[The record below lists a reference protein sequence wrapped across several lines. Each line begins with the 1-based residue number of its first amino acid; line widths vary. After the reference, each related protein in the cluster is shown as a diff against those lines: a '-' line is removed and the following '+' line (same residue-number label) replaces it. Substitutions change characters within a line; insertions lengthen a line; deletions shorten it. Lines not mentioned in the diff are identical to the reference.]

1 MLKEDRAKWLSKTLD
16 ARGIPEYGRASRISK
31 DIGCANAVATG
42 WIRGTLPR
50 DVVLGFKFCDFYNID
65 FREWT
70 FGIPSVVVSE
80 EWLRAIA
87 MAREFEEAY
96 DRSLTTDQF
105 IGVVKLALKAET
117 PGFLA
122 QALQEL
128 GSIFSLKNN

>member
-1 MLKEDRAKWLSKTLD
+1 LLKEDRAKWLSKTLD

-80 EWLRAIA
+80 QWFEAIA
-87 MAREFEEAY
+87 TAREFEEAY
-96 DRSLTTDQF
+96 RNDLTTDQF
-105 IGVVKLALKAET
+105 IGVVKLALKAES

-122 QALQEL
+122 ETLQEL
-128 GSIFSLKNN
+128 GNIFSQTDS

>member
-96 DRSLTTDQF
+96 DRTLTTDQF